1 MSWNHRIIYHK
12 ADKLKENPKIQW
24 EEYLAV
30 HEVYYDENGNPHSI
44 TEEPCVIIGEE
55 GKDSL
60 MSIKWTLEKITE
72 AMNKPILNYETLK
85 EIDKEKQ
92 NEFSSSIKKEE

>member
-1 MSWNHRIIYHK
+1 MSWNYRIIYHK
-12 ADKLKENPKIQW
+12 AEKMKEHPEIQF

-30 HEVYYDENGNPHSI
+30 HEVYYDEDGNPNSI
-44 TEEPCVIIGEE
+44 AKEPIMVAGEE

-60 MSIKWTLEKITE
+60 LSIKWTLEKITE
-72 AMNKPILNYETLK
+72 AMNKPILNYDNLE
-85 EIDKEKQ
+85 EINKEKQ